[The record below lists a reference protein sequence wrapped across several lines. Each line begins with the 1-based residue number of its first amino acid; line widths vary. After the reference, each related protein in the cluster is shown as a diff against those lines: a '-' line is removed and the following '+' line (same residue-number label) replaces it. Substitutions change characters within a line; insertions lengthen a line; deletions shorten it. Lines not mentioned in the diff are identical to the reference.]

1 MGIFLTAADILLLYD
16 LRLDPASVLKPQARR
31 HFVGGNIN
39 TALLVW
45 AKAHAE
51 SARVEANRQFFD
63 EFGRR
68 RERCD

>member
-39 TALLVW
+39 TPPC
-45 AKAHAE
+45 
-51 SARVEANRQFFD
+51 SC
-63 EFGRR
+63 GRR
-68 RERCD
+68 PT